1 MFMALREI
9 VTIGDEILRKV
20 SREVASIDD
29 RTRILLDDMADTM
42 HFEQRGVGLAAVQVG
57 VLKRIFIADIGD
69 GTGVHEF
76 INPELSDLSGS
87 VISNEGCLSVPGKS
101 GDVERPDE
109 LTIRALDRFG
119 KPFELHAKGF
129 MAVCICHEY
138 DHLDGILFIDKVKGE
153 IVSN

>member
-1 MFMALREI
+1 MALREI
-9 VTIGDEILRKV
+9 VTVGDEILRKV
-20 SREVASIDD
+20 SREVTSIDD
-29 RTRILLDDMADTM
+29 RTRILLDDMSDTM

-76 INPELSDLSGS
+76 INPELLDISGS

-109 LTIRALDRFG
+109 LTIHALDRFG

-138 DHLDGILFIDKVKGE
+138 DHLNGILFIDKVKGE

>member
-1 MFMALREI
+1 MALREI
-9 VTIGDEILRKV
+9 VTVGDEILRKV
-20 SREVASIDD
+20 SREVTSIDD
-29 RTRILLDDMADTM
+29 RTRILLDDMSDTM

-76 INPELSDLSGS
+76 INPELLDISGS

-109 LTIRALDRFG
+109 LTIHALDRFG

-138 DHLDGILFIDKVKGE
+138 DHLNGILFIDKVKGE
-153 IVSN
+153 IISN